1 MHTRLAA
8 ATLLSWLLIA
18 TPVFAYTFT
27 AQNATGVCGVAD
39 VIASVNVDDATGM
52 QSFQFDLVYDPTRIE
67 VVVVTRPALILS
79 WSLSSN
85 KPAAGVLS
93 VAAAGATPLGAG
105 SGPIAE
111 VHFRVLATAAHGTT
125 SPLDL
130 RSTFANET
138 TATAVDGV
146 FTVSCRRGD
155 ANGDGTLSSADVV
168 YLLRTLFGGGPQPF
182 GSGDVNGDGQFTIAD
197 VFYLINHLFSGGPA
211 PPA

>member
-8 ATLLSWLLIA
+8 ATLLFWLA
-18 TPVFAYTFT
+18 ASPVFAYTFT
-27 AQNATGVCGVAD
+27 AQNATDLCGAAD
-39 VIASVNVDDATGM
+39 VIVRVNVDDATGM
-52 QSFQFDLVYDPTRIE
+52 QSFQFDLVYDPARIE
-67 VVVVTRPALILS
+67 VVSVTKPTLILS

-93 VAAAGATPLGAG
+93 VAAAGATPLGGG
-105 SGPIAE
+105 SGPIAD

-138 TATAVDGV
+138 AATAVDGT
-146 FTVSCRRGD
+146 FTVSCLRGD
-155 ANGDGTLSSADVV
+155 VNDDATVTVADIF
-168 YLLRTLFGGGPQPF
+168 YLINNLFASGPPPI
-182 GSGDVNGDGQFTIAD
+182 GPGDVNGDTTVTVAD
-197 VFYLINHLFSGGPA
+197 IFYLINYLFAGGPA